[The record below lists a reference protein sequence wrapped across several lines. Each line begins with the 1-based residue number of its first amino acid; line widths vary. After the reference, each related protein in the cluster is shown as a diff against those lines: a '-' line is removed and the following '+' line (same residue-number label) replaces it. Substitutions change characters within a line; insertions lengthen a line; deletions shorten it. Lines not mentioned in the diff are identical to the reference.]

1 MKLAPVPPWPYREGM
16 DRARQTWVLTQQ
28 LLADDP
34 ELDPAVL
41 AMAHLGAAA
50 VLFEQC
56 DPEMP
61 DAILAAVGSVIGASA
76 AQRS

>member
-1 MKLAPVPPWPYREGM
+1 M
-16 DRARQTWVLTQQ
+16 DRAKQTWELTQQ

-50 VLFEQC
+50 ILFERC
-56 DPEMP
+56 DPAMAE
-61 DAILAAVGSVIGASA
+61 AILAAVESVMGTRA
-76 AQRS
+76 RPD